1 MEGGFIK
8 LSRKMLTWE
17 WYTDGNTK
25 DVFLHCLLMA
35 NWKDGRFKGYEVPR
49 GSFVTGRK
57 KMSEQL
63 KISEQSIRTA
73 LSHLESTNEI
83 TIKRYAKFSIIT
95 VVKYDEYQTINQQI
109 NQELTINQPSTNHQL
124 TTIEEYK
131 NNKNGKKGR
140 YMPTRGVL
148 METPEEELE
157 KIENLYLEEV
167 KNDKL

>member
-8 LSRKMLTWE
+8 LSRKLLTWE
-17 WYTDGNTK
+17 WYTDENTMR
-25 DVFLHCLLMA
+25 VFLHCLLMA

-57 KMSEQL
+57 KLSEQL
-63 KISEQSIRTA
+63 KISEQSVRTA
-73 LSHLESTNEI
+73 LSHLELTSEI
-83 TIKRYAKFSIIT
+83 TIKRCAKFSIIT
-95 VVKYDEYQTINQQI
+95 VVKYDEYQAINQQD
-109 NQELTINQPSTNHQL
+109 NQELTNNQPSTNHQL

-131 NNKNGKKGR
+131 NKKNGKKGR
-140 YMPTRGVL
+140 YMPTQGAL
-148 METPEEELE
+148 LETPVEELE